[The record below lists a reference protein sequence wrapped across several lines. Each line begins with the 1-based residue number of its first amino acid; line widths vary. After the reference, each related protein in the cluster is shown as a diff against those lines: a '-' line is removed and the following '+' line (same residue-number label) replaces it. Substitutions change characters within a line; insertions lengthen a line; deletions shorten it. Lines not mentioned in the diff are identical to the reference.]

1 MKIDSHY
8 ILLVGMLW
16 VGPVGAADIA
26 YTHGDVSAA
35 DHFVSGN
42 DALPHTQ
49 NISIS
54 NLVLDD

>member
-1 MKIDSHY
+1 
-8 ILLVGMLW
+8 MLW